1 MNEMKSNS
9 LLGNEYKMNE
19 EHIKIICKEWPR
31 IEVMECLGEGGFG
44 TVYKVKKHTANSDIV
59 QNMAVKIVSLPKDMG
74 EFNAYFWDLQS
85 DAEEKERVIQEL
97 VDKAKKEIQLEM
109 ELKDPHIITIHDHAI
124 IKKEDGLGYYVL
136 IAMDLLEN
144 FEPYMKKT
152 FTGSKEEVEAVAKKV
167 GCDICDALIACEK
180 KNVVHRD
187 IKPNNILVNE
197 NGDFILTDFGLA
209 KEIDMMASR
218 SNTGT
223 PAYRAPEVESGK
235 YGEDAKKI
243 DIYSLGIVLYQ
254 ICNYGRFPFLP
265 PYPEKIGLAAQAEA
279 YQKKMQGDPM
289 PLPQNCSEE
298 FGRVIMKACEFVP
311 GMRYTDA
318 QSFKNAIM
326 NPGMQAEEL
335 PNRLVEEIQQ
345 AQIAVETEQ
354 KQEPVITEV
363 EKQQQKLVT
372 RMEAQQESIAVE
384 MATQQKQEVA
394 GMEIQ
399 QEPIAIDVEAYKAKE
414 VMNTKEDRKKKKRKG
429 PFGIIMV
436 LLVVAFIG
444 AGVVYF
450 GLVKSDD
457 KSVNVEKEK
466 QKEVVVEPEDMMSA
480 QGKVEKDT
488 DKEEITTVVEES
500 VEKVDLYGL
509 FSQGEMTYEEV
520 LTELEKLN
528 MEETEKQAL
537 KTKLN
542 NMESSHS
549 AYEKGKAYYD
559 NGFYEEAKEQLAF
572 VLEVD
577 GYFADAEYMMNTCNS
592 MLESTI
598 LTSAE
603 EYVSAGNYE
612 EAIKC
617 LTEYIASVESSVQA
631 DVALMKY
638 QNAYADNVIQQTDEL
653 LAQEAYD
660 EAIVVM
666 EAAVEVLPENQAV
679 TMKYEECLQYKPAD
693 LSVLPIP
700 ELTEGCYVT
709 SDEQEAKDTIGNVYS
724 AENKAISI
732 VNRYSDL
739 GMGSIYVGNQYKNI
753 KFTLA
758 CGDKTGTELNKSCVN
773 VEIYMDDE
781 LVDSI
786 TVSRSFA
793 PIELTYD
800 ISGKKVLRVEV
811 LREGMAWDVLE
822 VIVSDV
828 KAWN

>member
-1 MNEMKSNS
+1 MKSNS
-9 LLGNEYKMNE
+9 TLEKEYKMNE
-19 EHIKIICKEWPR
+19 EHIRIICKEWPR
-31 IEVMECLGEGGFG
+31 IEVIECLGEGGFG

-109 ELKDPHIITIHDHAI
+109 ELKDAHIITIHDHAI

-298 FGRVIMKACEFVP
+298 FGRVIMKACEFAP
-311 GMRYTDA
+311 GNRYIDA

-326 NPGMQAEEL
+326 NPSMKVEGAQQEQAVNEK
-335 PNRLVEEIQQ
+335 
-345 AQIAVETEQ
+345 EQ
-354 KQEPVITEV
+354 KQEQVIEPP
-363 EKQQQKLVT
+363 QQQEVFS
-372 RMEAQQESIAVE
+372 MQSQQDSVAVQV
-384 MATQQKQEVA
+384 ATQQKPVE
-394 GMEIQ
+394 
-399 QEPIAIDVEAYKAKE
+399 IDVEAYKAKE
-414 VMNTKEDRKKKKRKG
+414 VINKKEDRKKKKRKG
-429 PFGIIMV
+429 PFVIVTVI
-436 LLVVAFIG
+436 LLVALIG
-444 AGVVYF
+444 VGAAYF
-450 GLVKSDD
+450 GLIKTDD
-457 KSVNVEKEK
+457 DSVSAKKEK
-466 QKEVVVEPEDMMSA
+466 IKEVVDESEDVMA
-480 QGKVEKDT
+480 VQNEEEEGK
-488 DKEEITTVVEES
+488 DKEDTVEQQ
-500 VEKVDLYGL
+500 VDLYEL
-509 FSQGEMTYEEV
+509 FSQCEMTYEEV
-520 LTELEKLN
+520 IKELEKLN
-528 MEETEKQAL
+528 MDATQKQAL
-537 KTKLN
+537 KTKIN
-542 NMESSHS
+542 SMENSHN
-549 AYEKGKAYYD
+549 AYENGKAYYD
-559 NGFYEEAKEQLAF
+559 NGFYKEAKEQLAF
-572 VLEVD
+572 VLKED

-592 MLESTI
+592 MHESTI

-617 LTEYIASVESSVQA
+617 LTEYISSVESSVQA

-638 QNAYADNVIQQTDEL
+638 QNAYADSVIQQTDEL

-666 EAAVEVLPENQAV
+666 EAAVELLPENQAV
-679 TMKYEECLQYKPAD
+679 ATKYEECLQYKPAD

-700 ELTEGCYVT
+700 ELTDGCYVT
-709 SDEQEAKDTIGNVYS
+709 SDEQEAKDTIGNVYN
-724 AENKAISI
+724 AEKKALSVI
-732 VNRYSDL
+732 NTYSDA
-739 GMGSIYVGNQYKNI
+739 GIGSIYLGSKYEML

-758 CGDKTGTELNKSCVN
+758 CGDKTGTELSKSCVN
-773 VEIYMDDE
+773 AKIYIDDE

-793 PIELTYD
+793 PIELTYN
-800 ISGKKVLRVEV
+800 ISGKNMLRVEL
-811 LREGMAWDVLE
+811 LRESAAWDVLE
-822 VIVSDV
+822 VIISDL

>member
-1 MNEMKSNS
+1 MSEVKSNS
-9 LLGNEYKMNE
+9 LLGSEYRMNE

-74 EFNAYFWDLQS
+74 ELNAYFWDLQS
-85 DAEEKERVIQEL
+85 EAEEKERVIQEL

-109 ELKDPHIITIHDHAI
+109 ELKNSHIITIHDHAI

-265 PYPEKIGLAAQAEA
+265 PYPEKIGLAAHAEA

-311 GMRYTDA
+311 GKRYTDA

-326 NPGMQAEEL
+326 NPSMQAEESI
-335 PNRLVEEIQQ
+335 NTLVEETQQ
-345 AQIAVETEQ
+345 AQIVVKTEQ
-354 KQEPVITEV
+354 RQEPVITEV
-363 EKQQQKLVT
+363 ETQQQQVVT
-372 RMEAQQESIAVE
+372 RMEVQQESIAVE
-384 MATQQKQEVA
+384 KATPKNQEVTE
-394 GMEIQ
+394 METQ

-414 VMNTKEDRKKKKRKG
+414 VMNTKEERKKKKG
-429 PFGIIMV
+429 PFVIIAV
-436 LLVVAFIG
+436 ILLVVLIG
-444 AGVVYF
+444 AGAVYF
-450 GLVKSDD
+450 VLLKSDD
-457 KSVNVEKEK
+457 KSVSAERETP
-466 QKEVVVEPEDMMSA
+466 KEVVVEPEEMMAA
-480 QGKVEKDT
+480 QDE
-488 DKEEITTVVEES
+488 EEIATVVEET
-500 VEKVDLYGL
+500 VGNIDLYEL

-520 LTELEKLN
+520 LSELEKLN
-528 MEETEKQAL
+528 MDATEKQAL

-559 NGFYEEAKEQLAF
+559 NGFYKEAKEQLAF
-572 VLEVD
+572 VLEED

-592 MLESTI
+592 MLEGTI
-598 LTSAE
+598 LASAE
-603 EYVSAGNYE
+603 EYANVGNYE
-612 EAIKC
+612 EAIKY

-638 QNAYADNVIQQTDEL
+638 QNAYADSVIQQTDEL

-666 EAAVEVLPENQAV
+666 EAAVEILPENQAV
-679 TMKYEECLQYKPAD
+679 TTKYEECLQYKPAD

-700 ELTEGCYVT
+700 ELTDGCYVT
-709 SDEQEAKDTIGNVYS
+709 SDEQEAKDTIGNVYNGKS
-724 AENKAISI
+724 KALSVKGTYGKDGIA
-732 VNRYSDL
+732 
-739 GMGSIYVGNQYKNI
+739 SIYLGSNYNNL

-758 CGDKTGTELNKSCVN
+758 CGNETGTNLNDGYIN
-773 VEIYMDDE
+773 VKIYIDDE
-781 LVDSI
+781 LVDSFEV
-786 TVSRSFA
+786 TRSFV

-800 ISGKKVLRVEV
+800 ITDKNILKIEV
-811 LREGMAWDVLE
+811 SRENYAWDVLA
-822 VIVSDV
+822 VVVSDV